1 VLAPNWI
8 CDDGTA
14 ISLIRMSTAHIL
26 NARAYL
32 LSGTGPH
39 GPMLRNECSGF
50 TNAQWVRLF
59 EAEIL
64 RRLRASPVL
73 PSGCR

>member
-1 VLAPNWI
+1 MLAPEWI

-14 ISLIRMSTAHIL
+14 ISLVRMSTAHIL

-32 LSGTGPH
+32 LTGTGPY
-39 GPMLRNECSGF
+39 GSMLRTECSGF

-64 RRLRASPVL
+64 RRLRAA
-73 PSGCR
+73 

>member
-1 VLAPNWI
+1 MLAPEWI

-14 ISLIRMSTAHIL
+14 ISLVRMSTAHIL

-32 LSGTGPH
+32 LAGTGPH

-64 RRLRASPVL
+64 RRLRAA
-73 PSGCR
+73 